1 MLYPPAEAHS
11 GPSQASQMECF
22 AKIVEVFKLALLTIF
37 KKLHHRYLPCAS
49 EKLGAD
55 FVQA

>member
-1 MLYPPAEAHS
+1 MLYLPAEAHS
-11 GPSQASQMECF
+11 RPSQASQIECF
-22 AKIVEVFKLALLTIF
+22 AKIVKVYKLALLTIF

-49 EKLGAD
+49 EKLGVH